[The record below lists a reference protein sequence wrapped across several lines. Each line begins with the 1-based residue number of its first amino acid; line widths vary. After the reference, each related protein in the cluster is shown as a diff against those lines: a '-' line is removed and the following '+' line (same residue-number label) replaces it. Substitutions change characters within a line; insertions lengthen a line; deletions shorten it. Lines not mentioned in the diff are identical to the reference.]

1 MLDFLTYGA
10 DKLQT
15 LLLITFRAGGL
26 FLTAPILGHHSI
38 PMTIR
43 AGFAVVLAIVLIP
56 FASQAPMPAVES
68 IWLLALLA
76 AKELMVGLILGFLFS
91 LLFSGIR
98 MGGGIVGFQ
107 MGLLMANVLD
117 PEAGSQISVIAEFWI
132 VIASLIFLAIDGH
145 HAIIAAFADSYKLL
159 PVGAVSF
166 TGPAG
171 EAIVRMSAY
180 AFTMAVKISAPIV
193 ITLFLV
199 SVSLGV
205 VARTVPQMNIFIVGM
220 PLKIGIGFLVMAMV
234 LPIFKNIINHTM
246 IYLDNQ
252 VLAVLAGM
260 STT

>member
-1 MLDFLTYGA
+1 MLEFLTYGA
-10 DKLQT
+10 DKLQI
-15 LLLITFRAGGL
+15 LLLISFRAGGL

-38 PMTIR
+38 PVTVK
-43 AGFAVVLAIVLIP
+43 AGFAVTLAIVLMP
-56 FASQAPMPAVES
+56 LASQTPVPAVES
-68 IWLLALLA
+68 IWLLAMLG
-76 AKELMVGLILGFLFS
+76 AKEFLVGLIIGFLFS
-91 LLFSGIR
+91 ILFNGVR

-107 MGLLMANVLD
+107 QGLLMANVLD
-117 PEAGSQISVIAEFWI
+117 PEAGSQVSIVAEFWLVMAS
-132 VIASLIFLAIDGH
+132 VIFIAIDGH
-145 HAIIAAFADSYKLL
+145 HAIISALADSYRIL

-166 TGPAG
+166 SGPAG
-171 EAIVRMSAY
+171 ETIIRLSAY

-220 PLKIGIGFLVMAMV
+220 PLKIGIGFLIMAVV
-234 LPIFKNIINHTM
+234 LPLFKSIINQTL

>member
-1 MLDFLTYGA
+1 MLEFMTYGA
-10 DKLQT
+10 DQLQT

-26 FLTAPILGHHSI
+26 FLSAPILGHNSI
-38 PMTIR
+38 PMTVK
-43 AGFAVVLAIVLIP
+43 AGFSVLLAIILIP
-56 FASQAPMPAVES
+56 VVAQTPMPVVES
-68 IWLLALLA
+68 IWLLAILA
-76 AKELMVGLILGFLFS
+76 AKELLVGLIIGFLFA
-91 LLFSGIR
+91 LLFNGIR

-107 MGLLMANVLD
+107 QGLLMANVMD
-117 PEAGSQISVIAEFWI
+117 PEAGSQISVVAEFWI
-132 VIASLIFLAIDGH
+132 VLASLIFIAIDGH
-145 HAIIAAFADSYKLL
+145 HAIISALSDSYRLI
-159 PVGAVSF
+159 PVGTVSF

-171 EAIVRMSAY
+171 EAIIRLSAY

-234 LPIFKNIINHTM
+234 LPIFKSIVDHTLT
-246 IYLDNQ
+246 YLDSQ

>member
-1 MLDFLTYGA
+1 MLEFLTYGA

-38 PMTIR
+38 PMTVR

-56 FASQAPMPAVES
+56 FAAQTPVPAVAS

-76 AKELMVGLILGFLFS
+76 AKELLIGLIIGFFFS
-91 LLFSGIR
+91 LLFNGVR

-117 PEAGSQISVIAEFWI
+117 PEAGSQVSVIAEFWI

-145 HAIIAAFADSYKLL
+145 HAIISAFADSYKLL

-166 TGPAG
+166 SGPAG
-171 EAIVRMSAY
+171 EMIIRFSAY
-180 AFTMAVKISAPIV
+180 AFTMAIKISAPIV

-199 SVSLGV
+199 SVALGV

-220 PLKIGIGFLVMAMV
+220 PLKIGIGFLVLAV
-234 LPIFKNIINHTM
+234 ALPLFKNIVNHTLN
-246 IYLDNQ
+246 YLDNQ
-252 VLAVLAGM
+252 VLVALAGM